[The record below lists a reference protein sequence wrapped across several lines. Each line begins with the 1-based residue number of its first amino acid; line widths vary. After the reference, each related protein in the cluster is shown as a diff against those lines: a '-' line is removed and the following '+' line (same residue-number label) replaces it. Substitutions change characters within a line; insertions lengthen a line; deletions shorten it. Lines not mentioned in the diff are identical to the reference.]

1 MTGSVD
7 DEQTRLG
14 YRAYVED
21 AEHMRVYSEYQ
32 ERYAASP
39 RESDKVLIELV
50 RQHAPEGGSLLDM
63 GCSTG
68 FLLLHLSRLL
78 SGLELHGADMAG
90 DVVASCRADERL
102 EGIEFHEENMLHLEL
117 DRTFDVVTANAA
129 LMFFQ
134 PAELRQALAQLGT
147 IVAPGGHLIGFGYV
161 LPFDVRLEIVE
172 TSSAFPEGLLF
183 FFRGEREVRDDL
195 VGAGFDEVAF
205 WPSHIPIDLPQPD
218 DPAEI
223 RSWTRRANDGTGLA
237 FRGSLYQPWCHFVA
251 RKAV

>member
-1 MTGSVD
+1 MGD
-7 DEQTRLG
+7 AELTRLG
-14 YRAYVED
+14 YRAYFED
-21 AEHMRVYSEYQ
+21 AEHMRIYSEYQ
-32 ERYAASP
+32 ERYATSP

-50 RQHAPEGGSLLDM
+50 RRHAPEGGSLLDM

-78 SGLELHGADMAG
+78 PALELHGADMAAE
-90 DVVASCRADERL
+90 VIAACRADERL
-102 EGIEFHEENMLHLEL
+102 TGIEFHEQNMLDLRL

-134 PAELRQALAQLGT
+134 PAELREAFVQLGMV
-147 IVAPGGHLIGFGYV
+147 VAPGGHLIGFDYV

-183 FFRGEREVRDDL
+183 FFRGEREVRKDL
-195 VGAGFDEVAF
+195 EAAGFEEIAF
-205 WPSHIPIDLPQPD
+205 WPFHIPIDLPEPE
-218 DPAEI
+218 DPSEI

-251 RKAV
+251 RKR